1 MLAMIGIIGYSG
13 VIVNDSLILVDFINR
28 KRLLEK
34 KRSIKVDIVE
44 GAVTRLRPILLT
56 TLTTVAGLIP
66 TAYGLFGGFDS
77 FISPMVMVLVWGLA
91 IGTPSVLFVIPIIY
105 IINEDII
112 GMKNRMAA
120 VIWDKL
126 KGKRN

>member
-1 MLAMIGIIGYSG
+1 M
-13 VIVNDSLILVDFINR
+13 VDYINR

-34 KRSIKVDIVE
+34 KKSLKVDIVE
-44 GAVTRLRPILLT
+44 GAVIRLRPILLT

-91 IGTPSVLFVIPIIY
+91 IGTPSVLFVIPVIY

-112 GMKNRMAA
+112 VLKNRVAT
-120 VIWDKL
+120 VILDKI
-126 KGKRN
+126 KGKRA